1 MKKTY
6 WWRIALL
13 SLCILFIFSAYFG
26 PCENKLMRCLGGNSI
41 LIIRTMFHL
50 AIPIIVSSIILF
62 FTSDKIF
69 KKWSIFAV
77 IWIFIS
83 LFFISITP
91 EYSGGWVSFTPIR
104 EQVSIWMSS
113 LFLIIS
119 LVLITV
125 WQIKERKSLK

>member
-1 MKKTY
+1 
-6 WWRIALL
+6 
-13 SLCILFIFSAYFG
+13 
-26 PCENKLMRCLGGNSI
+26 
-41 LIIRTMFHL
+41 MFHL
-50 AIPIIVSSIILF
+50 VIPIFISSIILF
-62 FTSDKIF
+62 FTFDKIF
-69 KKWSIFAV
+69 RKWLVFAT

-119 LVLITV
+119 LVLITI
-125 WQIKERKSLK
+125 WQIKEKKKSN